1 MGPLGG
7 RGAACSEH
15 VELGAAARRV
25 RYGAGA
31 LELGEYFLGIARADG
46 GLTCNRSSRSVRC
59 ARLSPHPAPRVVPQN
74 ALAYNLS
81 CFASWVYLAFLALS
95 SLFCFRQCDIKLS
108 STRCSTLASLSNSQ
122 HWVHQTPDARASNDA
137 WTVFGMSP
145 DYSIPSSSASHLAST
160 PLPGPNVS
168 ACTRAWRGLRN
179 SGMEGRWL
187 YAGSI
192 DWSAS

>member
-1 MGPLGG
+1 MPPEC
-7 RGAACSEH
+7 RW
-15 VELGAAARRV
+15 ARWAVAVLRV
-25 RYGAGA
+25 RSMLSSERPRGGS
-31 LELGEYFLGIARADG
+31 GMARERWSWVGTSSASCTRS
-46 GLTCNRSSRSVRC
+46 GLTCDRSSRCGRAVRC

-168 ACTRAWRGLRN
+168 ACTRAWRGLRD
-179 SGMEGRWL
+179 SGMEAICGA
-187 YAGSI
+187 Y
-192 DWSAS
+192 

>member
-81 CFASWVYLAFLALS
+81 CFASWISRFPRSRTMISLLLSPMRHQALKHGLLYS
-95 SLFCFRQCDIKLS
+95 GVLVKQ
-108 STRCSTLASLSNSQ
+108 STLGAPAFRCPSVQRRLEGLWSVTGVLDSLKFSE
-122 HWVHQTPDARASNDA
+122 
-137 WTVFGMSP
+137 
-145 DYSIPSSSASHLAST
+145 PSRLNPIA
-160 PLPGPNVS
+160 GPE
-168 ACTRAWRGLRN
+168 RQR
-179 SGMEGRWL
+179 L
-187 YAGSI
+187 YARVERSTEQWDGGAVAI
-192 DWSAS
+192 CGVY